1 MSHVDSELA
10 GLLRTIDL
18 PTLGTRVRNAR
29 LAKGLTQ
36 SEVAGEDASTAY
48 ISRIESGHRR
58 PDGRLLE
65 KIAARIDTTL
75 EQLLHGIDA
84 NQKAEL
90 TLKLDYAELALASGK
105 PDDALAGTL
114 EVLEHDAPPELRTR
128 ARHLRALALESAGD
142 LDHAIGA
149 LEELVA
155 APAGG
160 LDWLVSAIALSRCYR
175 ESGDLAR
182 AIDTGENAMSR
193 LEEYDLA
200 GSDEAVQLAVTLAAA
215 HFERGDVA
223 HAVRLCHRAIE
234 QAEGL
239 DSPRAKASAY
249 WNASVMESNQGRVEA
264 AVSLAQKAIRLL
276 ELDTDNRNLARL
288 RTQLGWTQLRLD
300 PPALE
305 DAEANLAR
313 GRAGA
318 GLVEREP
325 DRRRTPPAGAGA
337 GPVPGR
343 RSGGGGPARRRGH
356 RRHPDRPA
364 AARHRGDRHPR
375 ADRRRPGRHRP
386 RQELLPSGHPHP
398 VGGRRRPPGGPALV
412 RARRPARG
420 DRRRR
425 RGHGRLPTGGRLDRP
440 DRTPQHP
447 HPGLILPGRG
457 GDGCTRHRSPARQGQ
472 GQGQQHHPSPGPATV
487 LTAPACAPTSRAAT
501 VVTVT
506 AMSLIERDMRG
517 LPSSGSC
524 GQEPLDLRE

>member
-105 PDDALAGTL
+105 PDDALAGTV

-249 WNASVMESNQGRVEA
+249 WNASIMESNQGRVEA
-264 AVSLAQKAIRLL
+264 AVSLAQKAVRLL

-313 GRAGA
+313 A
-318 GLVEREP
+318 ERELDWSSASP
-325 DRRRTPPAGAGA
+325 TD
-337 GPVPGR
+337 
-343 RSGGGGPARRRGH
+343 
-356 RRHPDRPA
+356 
-364 AARHRGDRHPR
+364 AARHRLALARARFLAGDQEEAARR
-375 ADRRRPGRHRP
+375 ADEVIAATQTDLP
-386 RQELLPSGHPHP
+386 LLATEAIVIHGQI
-398 VGGRRRPPGGPALV
+398 A
-412 RARRPARG
+412 ADRG
-420 DRRRR
+420 DVDRAKNSYRQAILTLSAAGADRQAAQ
-425 RGHGRLPTGGRLDRP
+425 LWFELGGLLEEIGAADEAMDAYR
-440 DRTPQHP
+440 
-447 HPGLILPGRG
+447 
-457 GDGCTRHRSPARQGQ
+457 
-472 GQGQQHHPSPGPATV
+472 
-487 LTAPACAPTSRAAT
+487 RAAASTGLT
-501 VVTVT
+501 VRRSTRTQV
-506 AMSLIERDMRG
+506 
-517 LPSSGSC
+517 
-524 GQEPLDLRE
+524 